1 MEGIEYTIR
10 RSDRARRVRVTVH
23 PEGEVEVTLPRRA
36 RDCEAAAAVQE
47 LWPWIERRL
56 AEAAAVKAKLAERG
70 STVPFLGGALSLV
83 SEPGRTRA
91 HRRGD
96 VLHVPAGDARPAIER
111 WYRRTARAEVV
122 PRLDEAVA
130 ALGVGYESIRIGNQR
145 TRWGSCSA
153 TGAMSFNW
161 RLLLAP
167 EDVLDYVVWHEAC
180 HLPPLDHSPRFWAL
194 LERHR
199 PGYRDQKAWLRRN
212 GATLVL

>member
-1 MEGIEYTIR
+1 MEVIDYTIR

-36 RDCEAAAAVQE
+36 REREAAAAVAE
-47 LWPWIERRL
+47 LRPWIERRL
-56 AEAAAVKAKLAERG
+56 AEAAVVRAKLAERG
-70 STVPFLGGALSLV
+70 ATVPFLGEALRLAA
-83 SEPGRTRA
+83 EPGRPRA

-96 VLHVPAGDARPAIER
+96 VLHVPAGDARAAIER
-111 WYRRTARAEVV
+111 WYRRMARAEVV
-122 PRLDEAVA
+122 PRLDEACEA
-130 ALGVGYESIRIGNQR
+130 IGVEYASVRIGNQR
-145 TRWGSCSA
+145 TRWGSCST

-180 HLPPLDHSPRFWAL
+180 HLAHLDHSPRFWAL

-199 PGYRDQKAWLRRN
+199 PGYREQKTWLRRH
-212 GATLVL
+212 GATLTL